1 MLGPRCIL
9 SAVIVVAGLQST
21 LSADAAPVRRFALLL
36 GNNEGGPQTEP
47 LRYAEADAKKLQQ
60 VLQELG
66 GYRSSDIVTL
76 FGANAGQTLLALDAL
91 EARVLVA
98 QGEGNAT
105 SLMVYYS
112 GHAKVG
118 DLRLGTSRLAMSDL
132 RTRLKQSRA
141 DIKIGI
147 IDACESGAIT
157 RAKGGRRGP
166 SFLFEVDDREATRGL
181 ILISSSSQNESSQES
196 DEIGGSFFTHY
207 LTSGLRGDADDSKD
221 QRVTLGEVYEYT
233 YNKTVEVTAGTRS
246 GTQHPTY
253 SYDLKGQGDVVL
265 TDVSQGRTGL
275 SFSADLQGRFLVF
288 DLGREQVAA
297 EIHKKAGATRRIAL
311 PPGQYAL
318 KQRLPEHLRMARFE
332 LLRHQTYPV
341 DGTQMHDVAFEDDY
355 AKGPILKAE
364 YERRHPRRT
373 YEATI
378 VHQRFLS
385 SSARDTLFPALTLVG
400 VTTRSGPSWGGGRLQ
415 FGLLFGGQD
424 NLVLDLGDLSV
435 QQNFFEAQFAAGM
448 MWRAKLGPLRLGV
461 GPRLAALYM
470 RRSFPGDAVLG
481 QRTQDMLAF
490 SPAVA
495 GEAQFLLGDRGSFI
509 IGATGRSGVLLYNVD
524 DNRTLAYLEAG
535 VFVGY
540 RP

>member
-1 MLGPRCIL
+1 MRPGTIAC
-9 SAVIVVAGLQST
+9 AMIVALGLQCSF
-21 LSADAAPVRRFALLL
+21 SVSAAPMRRFALLL

-60 VLQELG
+60 VLLELG
-66 GYRSSDIVTL
+66 GYHPNDIVTL
-76 FGANAGQTLLALDAL
+76 FGANAGQTLRALDAL
-91 EARVLVA
+91 EARVLGA
-98 QGEGNAT
+98 ERNGSTT

-118 DLRLGTSRLAMSDL
+118 DLRLGK
-132 RTRLKQSRA
+132 TRLSMHELRRRLKESQA

-253 SYDLKGQGDVVL
+253 SFDLKGQGEVIL
-265 TDVSQGRTGL
+265 TDISQGRTGL
-275 SFSADLQGRFLVF
+275 IFSAQLQGRFLVF

-297 EIHKKAGATRRIAL
+297 EINKKAGTTRRIAL

-318 KQRLPEHLRMARFE
+318 KQRRPGHLRMSRFE
-332 LLRHQTYPV
+332 LLRDQTYAV
-341 DGTQMHDVAFEDDY
+341 DGTQMQRVAFEDDY
-355 AKGPILKAE
+355 AKGPILKAK
-364 YERRHPRRT
+364 YERLHPRKS
-373 YEATI
+373 YEAVI

-385 SSARDTLFPALTLVG
+385 SSARATLFPALTMIG
-400 VTTRSGPSWGGGRLQ
+400 VTSRRGPSLGGGHLQ
-415 FGLLFGGQD
+415 FDLLFGGQD
-424 NLVLDLGDLSV
+424 NLSLDLGEVSV
-435 QQNFFEAQFAAGM
+435 KQNFFEAQFAAAL
-448 MWRAKLGPLRLGV
+448 MWRTKMGPLLLGM
-461 GPRLAALYM
+461 GPRLASLYM
-470 RRSFPGDAVLG
+470 RRSFPSDDVLG

-495 GEAQFLLGDRGSFI
+495 AEAQIFFGDRNSFVL
-509 IGATGRSGVLLYNVD
+509 GATGRSGILLYNVD
-524 DNRTLAYLEAG
+524 DNRTLAYIEAG
-535 VFVGY
+535 ISVGY